1 MKNKVIV
8 LGTGPL
14 ANAICQYLTDRG
26 YQPVRADER
35 PEADVMALI
44 DITTGMEGEK
54 KALLT
59 EWEKQ
64 LAPDTPIFTSA
75 LHLTATQIAS
85 WLKYPCRVVGFSPL
99 YFEKWER
106 VEVSCPLQAEG
117 DERFEAALAVF
128 EKWGKKAEIVGDEPG
143 LVFPRTLA
151 LLVNEAACCLQE
163 KTATREDIDLAM
175 KKGTNFPLGPLEWAD
190 EVGIDQIVAIL
201 TGLHRELGDDRY
213 RPVPLLRKMVY
224 AGYWGK
230 AAGRG
235 FYHYDQILDSVTD
248 KAR

>member
-14 ANAICQYLTDRG
+14 ANSVCQYLQDRG
-26 YQPVRADER
+26 YQSVRAE
-35 PEADVMALI
+35 EKTADVMALI

-54 KALLT
+54 KTALT
-59 EWEKQ
+59 AWEQ
-64 LAPDTPIFTSA
+64 RISPDIPIFTSV

-85 WLKYPCRVVGFSPL
+85 WLKQPCRVVGFSPL
-99 YFEKWER
+99 SFEKRER

-117 DERFEAALAVF
+117 DSRWESTLSPL
-128 EKWGKKAEIVGDEPG
+128 EKWGKKVEIVGDEPG

-163 KTATREDIDLAM
+163 KTASREDIDLAM
-175 KKGTNFPLGPLEWAD
+175 KKGTNFPKGPLEWAD
-190 EVGIDQIVAIL
+190 DIGIDQIVAVL

-213 RPVPLLRKMVY
+213 RPVSLLRKMYY

-230 AAGRG
+230 VTGRG
-235 FYHYDQILDSVTD
+235 FYEYGQVLGRVT
-248 KAR
+248 KEPR

>member
-14 ANAICQYLTDRG
+14 ANSISQYLQDRG
-26 YQPVRADER
+26 YQPVRADEK
-35 PEADVMALI
+35 PEADVIALI

-54 KALLT
+54 KAALI

-64 LAPDTPIFTSA
+64 LSSDIPIFTSV

-85 WLKYPCRVVGFSPL
+85 WLKHPSRIVGFSPL
-99 YFEKWER
+99 SFEKWER

-117 DERFEAALAVF
+117 DNRFEAALALL

-163 KTATREDIDLAM
+163 KTASREDIDLAM
-175 KKGTNFPLGPLEWAD
+175 KKGTNFPQGPLEWAD
-190 EVGIDQIVAIL
+190 DVGIDQIVAIL

-213 RPVPLLRKMVY
+213 RPVSLLRKMVY
-224 AGYWGK
+224 ARYLGK
-230 AAGRG
+230 AVGRG
-235 FYHYDQILDSVTD
+235 FYEYDHILDPVT
-248 KAR
+248 REPR